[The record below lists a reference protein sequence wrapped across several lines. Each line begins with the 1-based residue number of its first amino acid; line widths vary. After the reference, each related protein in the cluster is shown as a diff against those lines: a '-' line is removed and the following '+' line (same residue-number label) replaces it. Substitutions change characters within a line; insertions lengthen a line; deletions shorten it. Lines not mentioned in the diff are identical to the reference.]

1 MQYTLYTLF
10 DDFACCL
17 HATDVPET
25 YDVHCLRHIHRGFE
39 NFQQVRFQDHSKHGM
54 PLPHPKFI
62 AIHAAF
68 AHVLHLSGAGKVM
81 DKVYDRFFGKGRS
94 SMPSGHISRNEDLA
108 FRLALMELTPSN
120 HQLPMVPHGGSGPE
134 PQFEAEL
141 DRSPVQ
147 GSRNRGNR
155 TIGRIIRL
163 LAPYLA
169 WNRLML

>member
-1 MQYTLYTLF
+1 
-10 DDFACCL
+10 
-17 HATDVPET
+17 
-25 YDVHCLRHIHRGFE
+25 
-39 NFQQVRFQDHSKHGM
+39 M

-81 DKVYDRFFGKGRS
+81 DKVYDRFFGKGPS

-108 FRLALMELTPSN
+108 FRLASMELTPSN